1 MKTKSILI
9 GNHFLG
15 AIEPTLEDQSNG
27 EILENEKLVWIA
39 ALERGKKMKSGI
51 KILNPTKQEIECFLS
66 ESKEQLFFV
75 SLGFVDSDEFSG
87 FRNAYYGIKR
97 LIRKLE
103 QTLEEIQ

>member
-1 MKTKSILI
+1 MTTKSILI

-15 AIEPTLEDQSNG
+15 AIEPTIEDQLNG
-27 EILENEKLVWIA
+27 EILENKKLVWIG
-39 ALERGKKMKSGI
+39 ALDRGKKMKSGI

-66 ESKEQLFFV
+66 ECKEQLFFV
-75 SLGFVDSDEFSG
+75 SPGFVDSDEFSG
-87 FRNAYYGIKR
+87 FRNTYYGIRR